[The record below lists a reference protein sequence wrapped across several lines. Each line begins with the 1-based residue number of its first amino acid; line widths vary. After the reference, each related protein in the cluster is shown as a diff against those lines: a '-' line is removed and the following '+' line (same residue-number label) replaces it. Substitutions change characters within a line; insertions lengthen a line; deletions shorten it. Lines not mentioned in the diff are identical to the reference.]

1 MNLLA
6 DKEHAARKVTVYVSV
21 CWMMLFYFKLANII
35 RMLFAEFL

>member
-6 DKEHAARKVTVYVSV
+6 DKEHAARKVTVHVSV